1 MRKSRRHSG
10 GGSGT
15 WPDDAEL
22 QPAMRTAQQGEP
34 GAVDALLAQL
44 LPLFTRFFAREVDR
58 DTADDLTQE
67 ALLGVMRALPRLDP
81 GRASRYVTR
90 VAQLRLRSAARRRAR
105 DAQRFAPI
113 EAALDI
119 PSSVRADYASE
130 FLDLVRAAAQLPP
143 RVQAC
148 VLATLCGLS
157 PADIAAV
164 HGVSPTTVRR
174 QLQWARA
181 HLRATLSG
189 STTERHTPG
198 LNAPPPREVRETA
211 RLPRLNE
218 RFPELRRRGSRGRDV
233 AAQTGSGRRRAR
245 APRPWK
251 RRARTTSG

>member
-1 MRKSRRHSG
+1 MHKTGRRSG
-10 GGSGT
+10 DGVET

-22 QPAMRTAQQGEP
+22 QPAVWMAQQGEP
-34 GAVDALLAQL
+34 GAVDALLRRLRPVFAQ
-44 LPLFTRFFAREVDR
+44 FFARKVDR
-58 DTADDLTQE
+58 DTAEDLTQD
-67 ALLGVMRALPRLDP
+67 ALIRILGALPRLDP
-81 GRASRYVTR
+81 SRASRYVTR

-105 DAQRFAPI
+105 DAQRFAPV

-119 PSSVRADYASE
+119 PSSVRADYATE

-198 LNAPPPREVRETA
+198 LNAPPPREVRENA
-211 RLPRLNE
+211 RLPYLNE
-218 RFPELRRRGSRGRDV
+218 RFPELRRRGSRERDV
-233 AAQTGSGRRRAR
+233 AAQAGSGRRRAR